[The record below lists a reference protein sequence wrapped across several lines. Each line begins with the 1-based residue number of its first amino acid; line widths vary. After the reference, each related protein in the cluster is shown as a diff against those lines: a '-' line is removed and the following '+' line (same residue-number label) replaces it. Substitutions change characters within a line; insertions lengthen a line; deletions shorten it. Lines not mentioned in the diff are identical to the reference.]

1 MTGKRKIFRVCRN
14 VLTLTD
20 NLFLYKKFRE
30 IVGRLNLEVVS
41 FCYGYSPKNSA
52 FNPNPDFS
60 PINVTTECE
69 EIISNFDLVLSLHCN
84 QVFPQ
89 QLTDNVRCINI
100 HPGYNPFNRGWF
112 PQVFSILNGKPLGVT
127 IHEIDEKIDHGPI
140 IEQETV
146 PVYAWDTSLTAYNRV
161 LDKEIELIEK
171 NLVRIIQG
179 AYETKPMIC
188 EGNINLKK
196 DFDSLCKLDLKEKTS
211 AGYLIDKLRALTHGD
226 YKNCY
231 FRDQN
236 GNKVY
241 ITIDLTLE

>member
-1 MTGKRKIFRVCRN
+1 
-14 VLTLTD
+14 
-20 NLFLYKKFRE
+20 LFLCKKFKE
-30 IVGRLNLEVVS
+30 IVNRLNLKGVS
-41 FCYGYSPKNSA
+41 FCYGCSSENSA
-52 FNPNPDFS
+52 FDSNPDFS

-69 EIISNFDLVLSLHCN
+69 GIISNFDLVLSLHSK

-89 QLTDNVRCINI
+89 KLIDNVRCVNI

-127 IHEIDEKIDHGPI
+127 IHVMDERIDHGPI

-146 PVYAWDTSLTAYNRV
+146 PVYVWDTSLTAYNRV

-179 AYETKPMIC
+179 AYEAKPMTY
-188 EGNINLKK
+188 EGNINLKT
-196 DFDSLCKLDLKEKTS
+196 DFDSLCELDLKEETS
-211 AGYLIDKLRALTHGD
+211 VGYLIDRLRALTHGD

-231 FRDQN
+231 FRDEN
-236 GNKVY
+236 GNRVY
-241 ITIDLTLE
+241 VSIDLKPE